1 MGRALSIQQRRR
13 LLLAHTHC
21 RPTKV
26 TDPSAHPET
35 NPTQTSPTPALSLV
49 SRPHL
54 RFCRTSAVDQAV
66 AGRAA
71 AAAGA
76 AASFCVSR
84 PHGQRGGGRGPPA
97 ERAGL
102 GAGPQTLACSAA
114 AAIVV
119 HKMATG
125 PCALPLTLYNV
136 LDAHPLKHW
145 TTKYSRKL
153 HLLQCLQ

>member
-1 MGRALSIQQRRR
+1 MGGHSVVTREKTATDGADS
-13 LLLAHTHC
+13 HC
-21 RPTKV
+21 RATKV
-26 TDPSAHPET
+26 TDPAFSSKPPQLKMQLLKPKTVTAP
-35 NPTQTSPTPALSLV
+35 QL
-49 SRPHL
+49 HL
-54 RFCRTSAVDQAV
+54 RITHTNAVDQAV
-66 AGRAA
+66 ATAAA
-71 AAAGA
+71 AAAG
-76 AASFCVSR
+76 SFCVSR

>member
-1 MGRALSIQQRRR
+1 M
-13 LLLAHTHC
+13 AHTHC
-21 RPTKV
+21 PATKV
-26 TDPSAHPET
+26 TDPSAQLET
-35 NPTQTSPTPALSLV
+35 NPTQNSPTPALSLA

-54 RFCRTSAVDQAV
+54 RFTRTSAVDQAV

-71 AAAGA
+71 AAAAAAGA
-76 AASFCVSR
+76 AGSFCVSR

-125 PCALPLTLYNV
+125 PCALPLTLYMY
-136 LDAHPLKHW
+136 LMPIPLKHRP
-145 TTKYSRKL
+145 TKCSKKL
-153 HLLQCLQ
+153 CLLQCFQ

>member
-1 MGRALSIQQRRR
+1 M
-13 LLLAHTHC
+13 AHTHC
-21 RPTKV
+21 RATKV
-26 TDPSAHPET
+26 TDPSAQLET
-35 NPTQTSPTPALSLV
+35 NPTQNSPTPALSLA

-54 RFCRTSAVDQAV
+54 RFTRTSAVDQAV

-71 AAAGA
+71 AAAAAAAAGA
-76 AASFCVSR
+76 AGSFCVSR

-125 PCALPLTLYNV
+125 PCALPLTLYMYLMPIPSNI
-136 LDAHPLKHW
+136 
-145 TTKYSRKL
+145 SRQNTL
-153 HLLQCLQ
+153 PFR